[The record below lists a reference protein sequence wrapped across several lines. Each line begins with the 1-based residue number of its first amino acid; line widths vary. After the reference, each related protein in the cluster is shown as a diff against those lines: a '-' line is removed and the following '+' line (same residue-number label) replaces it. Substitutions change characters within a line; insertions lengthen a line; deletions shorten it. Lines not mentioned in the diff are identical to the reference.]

1 MFQEHCTRAHIECKL
16 RLNNSFVSDF
26 RRNSR
31 ALPQPRYQF
40 SLFLLPL
47 SNGAFFTENVLR
59 LMGFFFPI
67 SWNLQGGK
75 VELKII
81 YGIVSIICTYN
92 FCESDYMVNSDILF
106 LYKKLSIVSIC
117 NCEVCKCNVKNNN
130 ILQNKIKFD
139 CPNLWQIYNLF

>member
-59 LMGFFFPI
+59 LMGFFFFFFHI
-67 SWNLQGGK
+67 LKFTGRESRVENNIWNN
-75 VELKII
+75 IDM
-81 YGIVSIICTYN
+81 YVSSMHN
-92 FCESDYMVNSDILF
+92 FCESDYTVNADIFFFFFSLKTEYRKYMTT
-106 LYKKLSIVSIC
+106 LKTTK
-117 NCEVCKCNVKNNN
+117 
-130 ILQNKIKFD
+130 
-139 CPNLWQIYNLF
+139 

>member
-31 ALPQPRYQF
+31 RSPSTAI
-40 SLFLLPL
+40 SV
-47 SNGAFFTENVLR
+47 FFISAPPFEPGIFHGECSQADGN
-59 LMGFFFPI
+59 FFFFSI

-81 YGIVSIICTYN
+81 HWNNVDNIMYVQLLWKWLYGEWYFFS
-92 FCESDYMVNSDILF
+92 
-106 LYKKLSIVSIC
+106 LYKNRFECKNLHLIASIRDKFVIYIKLLVW
-117 NCEVCKCNVKNNN
+117 E
-130 ILQNKIKFD
+130 
-139 CPNLWQIYNLF
+139 

>member
-47 SNGAFFTENVLR
+47 SNGAFFTNENVLR
-59 LMGFFFPI
+59 LMGFFFFHI
-67 SWNLQGGK
+67 LKFIGRKSGVENNVWNNM
-75 VELKII
+75 
-81 YGIVSIICTYN
+81 YN
-92 FCESDYMVNSDILF
+92 FCESDHMVNGDSFFFIKTE
-106 LYKKLSIVSIC
+106 Y
-117 NCEVCKCNVKNNN
+117 CKY
-130 ILQNKIKFD
+130 LQ
-139 CPNLWQIYNLF
+139 L